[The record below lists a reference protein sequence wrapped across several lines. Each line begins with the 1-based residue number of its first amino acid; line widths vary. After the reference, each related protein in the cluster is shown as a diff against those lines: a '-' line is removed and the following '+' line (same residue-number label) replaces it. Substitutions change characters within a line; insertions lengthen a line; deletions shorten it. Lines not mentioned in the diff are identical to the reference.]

1 MGDEGRSEE
10 RWRNGA
16 HHICVV
22 SETFPPDIN
31 GVALTVARLVDGLRT
46 RGHLVSIVRPR
57 QGARDQWA
65 PRESMLT
72 LVRGVPLLGY
82 RILQMG
88 WPAAHV
94 LRRQWTRHSPH
105 VIYVATEGLLGWS
118 AVSTARQL
126 GIPVFSGFHTNFHVY
141 MKHYGAGWLA
151 LPVAR
156 YLRRFHNRTAG
167 TFVPSAALR
176 EHLYAQGFRNLHVV
190 ERGVDTALFTP
201 DRRSEALRRA
211 WGATPAD
218 LVVLSVGRLASEKNV
233 ELAVEAY
240 QAMRDVPAVRRFVL
254 VGDGPLGPA
263 LRAAHPDFVFC
274 GVQRDERL
282 ATHYASADVFVFPSE
297 TETFGNVTLEAMA
310 SGLAVVAYDY
320 AAAHRHIT
328 DGETGVVVPY
338 GRPVAFIEGAKRLAR
353 SPDALASIR
362 RQARAAVLAFGWP
375 RVVERFEELLT
386 VSSRHE
392 EVLHVDR

>member
-1 MGDEGRSEE
+1 MCGQ
-10 RWRNGA
+10 RN
-16 HHICVV
+16 VP
-22 SETFPPDIN
+22 S
-31 GVALTVARLVDGLRT
+31 
-46 RGHLVSIVRPR
+46 
-57 QGARDQWA
+57 RDQWRGLDRGRPQQGA
-65 PRESMLT
+65 LDQPALRESTLT
-72 LVRGVPLLGY
+72 LVRSIPLLGY
-82 RILQMG
+82 RMLRMG
-88 WPAAHV
+88 WPATHV
-94 LRRQWTRHSPH
+94 LRRRWTHHRPH

-118 AVSTARQL
+118 AVSAARQL

-151 LPVAR
+151 RPMAR
-156 YLRRFHNRTAG
+156 YLRWFHNRTAG
-167 TFVPSAALR
+167 TFVPSADLR
-176 EHLYAQGFRNLHVV
+176 EHLHAQGFRNLHVL

-201 DRRSEALRRA
+201 DRRSQTLRGS
-211 WGATPAD
+211 WGASPAD

-240 QAMRDVPAVRRFVL
+240 QAMQDVPAVRRFVL

-263 LRAAHPDFVFC
+263 LRAAHADLVFC

-282 ATHYASADVFVFPSE
+282 ATHYASADVFLFPSE

-320 AAAHRHIT
+320 AAARRHIT

-338 GRPVAFIEGAKRLAR
+338 GRAAAFIEGAKRLAR

-386 VSSRHE
+386 GRSRHE